1 MLQNCAYSIFCWCRV
16 KTAVSKKTAFVI
28 WSSLLWHCAR
38 NYRKSTKMH
47 STHFNCAWE
56 LGNGRAFA
64 IRHWQ
69 NSIEFLFKF
78 CSSGPLVSGV
88 IGARKPVYDIWGNT
102 VNVSARM
109 DSTGENWKIQVPDY
123 TAQLLMNKGY
133 TCMVSFFSRT
143 HCHLQHSTYSN
154 FRFAQTCRNVVR
166 LPLKA
171 KALWLHIGCWAK
183 ASHQVKWS
191 FRVKCQPVYLKPKL
205 MHCNDKRHSTA
216 HWPLSFLAW
225 CKHPNE
231 PTWTQ
236 HVSSNFFDLCHSHS
250 YQ

>member
-1 MLQNCAYSIFCWCRV
+1 MDEPLP
-16 KTAVSKKTAFVI
+16 
-28 WSSLLWHCAR
+28 
-38 NYRKSTKMH
+38 
-47 STHFNCAWE
+47 
-56 LGNGRAFA
+56 FA
-64 IRHWQ
+64 I
-69 NSIEFLFKF
+69 
-78 CSSGPLVSGV
+78 
-88 IGARKPVYDIWGNT
+88 D
-102 VNVSARM
+102 
-109 DSTGENWKIQVPDY
+109 KIQSNFNLNSAVADHWWAVWLVHANQSTTSGAIRWTWALAWIRPERIGRFRCPTTQHSCWWTKDTLAWWAY
-123 TAQLLMNKGY
+123 
-133 TCMVSFFSRT
+133 FSRT

-205 MHCNDKRHSTA
+205 MHCNDKHHSTA

-236 HVSSNFFDLCHSHS
+236 HVSSNFFGLCHSHS